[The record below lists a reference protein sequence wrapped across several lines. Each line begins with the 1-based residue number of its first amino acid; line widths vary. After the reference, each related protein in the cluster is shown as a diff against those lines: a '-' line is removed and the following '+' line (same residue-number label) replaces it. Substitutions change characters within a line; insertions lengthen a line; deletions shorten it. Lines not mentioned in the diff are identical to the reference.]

1 MGVRAMLDERGRL
14 CIPAEI
20 RKELDFHEGDTVVVE
35 PVRPGEFRVLRLANA
50 IQQGRGIF
58 RQLREDD
65 ESLVDELIRDRKEEA
80 KREDAQG

>member
-20 RKELDFHEGDTVVVE
+20 RKELDFHEGDAVVVE

-58 RQLREDD
+58 RQLRKDG

-80 KREDAQG
+80 KQEDARG